1 MVGIVVVSHSKKV
14 ADGIVELS
22 MQMAGPNQK
31 IEAAGGM
38 EDGEIGTDAV
48 RIATAIKA
56 AETGQGVVVLVDLGS
71 AVISSNLA
79 IELLEEEGLNIDVR
93 IADGPVLEGA
103 VSASVQAYIGGT
115 IEEVVSAA
123 ELARDVLKLQ

>member
-14 ADGIVELS
+14 AEGIVELS

-31 IEAAGGM
+31 IVPAGGM

-48 RIATAIKA
+48 RIATAIKE

-103 VSASVQAYIGGT
+103 VSASVQAYIGGS
-115 IEEVVSAA
+115 IDEVVSAA
-123 ELARDVLKLQ
+123 ELARDVLKL